1 VSTTDTA
8 PTSSWSGLV
17 DRLAEELG
25 RRWRAGERPAVEEY
39 LDLHLG
45 LRAQPEAAVELIYEE
60 LCLRREFGEAADPA
74 EVLRRFPQW
83 HERLRVVLACHNL
96 LEGSTEPARFPA
108 PGDGLA
114 GFRLLAEIG
123 RGAQGRVF
131 LATQPDLA
139 DRPVVLKFT
148 PPTGEEHLSL
158 ARLQHTHIVPLY
170 SVTEDPDRDL
180 RALCMPYFGG
190 ATLARIL
197 SSLSDLVAAKRTGA
211 QIVEAL
217 RQAQAAAALPV
228 PVGGPACQFLAR
240 ASYPRAV
247 CWLVACLADA
257 LHFAHERGLLHLD
270 LKPSNVLLAA
280 DGQPMLLDLHLA
292 RGPIA
297 AGAPAPAWLGGTPA
311 YMAPEHRLA
320 LTAVREGRSVGT
332 AVDGRADVYA
342 LGLLLGEALGGSL
355 PPGLAPGPWLRR
367 RNPQVTVGLAD
378 VVARCLAVDP
388 HRRYPN
394 AAALATDLRCHLG
407 DLPLRGVPNRS
418 PLERLRKWRRRSPAV
433 LALSLAGLSL
443 AAAGGSGLVYVGQ
456 EAGKARAA
464 LEAARGDFGRR
475 DYAAARDE
483 CRRGLALVER
493 LPFQHALTEG
503 LRGQLQLVERAET
516 AQELHRFVERVR
528 ALYGADGQGTADLRA
543 VEARCRGFWERAGQ
557 IVRRLAPRA
566 GAAEGDQV
574 RTDLLDLA
582 VLWTNLRVRLAEK
595 GGENAARREALT
607 ILDRAETLF
616 GQSCVL
622 DRERQAHETALG
634 LTPARPPAADPPRTA
649 WEHFAV
655 GRALLRAGD
664 LEAAEASFERAL
676 ALEDR
681 GLWPRFYQG
690 ACAYRRGRHEDA
702 VLAFTACAAL
712 APERAWCWYNRGLAY
727 DAAGRADRAL
737 ADYDRALRLDPGLA
751 PAALNRGMVH
761 YRAGRHADALA
772 DLGRA
777 LDAGADP
784 ALVDYDRALVLL
796 ARGDRGAA
804 LDCLVRALRH
814 DPGHEQARTLLR
826 QLRQP

>member
-1 VSTTDTA
+1 MSTTDTA
-8 PTSSWSGLV
+8 PTSDWSGLV
-17 DRLAEELG
+17 DRLAEDLG

-39 LDLHLG
+39 LDLHPG
-45 LRAQPEAAVELIYEE
+45 LRARPEAAVELIYEE
-60 LCLRREFGEAADPA
+60 LCLRREFGEDADLS

-83 HERLRVVLACHNL
+83 HERLRIVLACHHL
-96 LEGSTEPARFPA
+96 LEGATEAARFPA
-108 PGDGLA
+108 PGDSLA
-114 GFRLLAEIG
+114 GFSLLGELG

-131 LATQPDLA
+131 LATQPELA
-139 DRPVVLKFT
+139 DRPVVLKLT
-148 PPTGEEHLSL
+148 PCSGEEHLSL

-170 SVTEDPDRDL
+170 SVTEDPARDL

-197 SSLSDLVAAKRTGA
+197 SLLSDQPAAKRTGA
-211 QIVEAL
+211 QLVEAL
-217 RQAQAAAALPV
+217 RQAQAAAPLPV

-240 ASYPRAV
+240 TSYPRAV
-247 CWLVACLADA
+247 CWLAACLADA

-320 LTAVREGRSVGT
+320 LAAVREGRSVGP

-342 LGLLLGEALGGSL
+342 LGLLLCEALGGSL
-355 PPGLAPGPWLRR
+355 PAPGPWLRR

-388 HRRYPN
+388 QRRYPD

-418 PLERLRKWRRRSPAV
+418 PLELLRKWRRRRPA
-433 LALSLAGLSL
+433 ALLLLVPALFFP
-443 AAAGGSGLVYVGQ
+443 AAGGLARVYVGR

-464 LEAARGDFGRR
+464 LASARDDFARR

-493 LPFQHALTEG
+493 LPFQGELAEE
-503 LRGQLQLVERAET
+503 LRGQLQMVERAET
-516 AQELHRFVERVR
+516 AQELHRFVDRVR
-528 ALYGADGQGTADLRA
+528 ALYGADGQGTADLRP
-543 VEARCRGFWERAGQ
+543 VEARCRGFWQRAGQ
-557 IVRRLAPRA
+557 IVRRLAARA
-566 GAAEGDQV
+566 DAAEGDQV

-582 VLWTNLRVRLAEK
+582 VLWTDLRVRLAPK
-595 GGENAARREALT
+595 DGENAARREALA
-607 ILDRAETLF
+607 IFDRAEALF
-616 GQSCVL
+616 GRSCVL
-622 DRERQAHETALG
+622 DRERQSCETALG
-634 LTPARPPAADPPRTA
+634 LAPDRRPAAEPPRTP

-655 GRALLRAGD
+655 GRALFRAGD
-664 LEAAEASFERAL
+664 VESAEASFDRAL

-737 ADYDRALRLDPGLA
+737 ADYDRALRLEPGLPA
-751 PAALNRGMVH
+751 AALNRGMIH

-777 LDAGADP
+777 LDGGADP
-784 ALVDYDRALVLL
+784 ALVDYDRALVFL

-804 LDCLVRALRH
+804 RDCLDRVLRH
-814 DPGHEQARTLLR
+814 DPGHEQAHTLLR